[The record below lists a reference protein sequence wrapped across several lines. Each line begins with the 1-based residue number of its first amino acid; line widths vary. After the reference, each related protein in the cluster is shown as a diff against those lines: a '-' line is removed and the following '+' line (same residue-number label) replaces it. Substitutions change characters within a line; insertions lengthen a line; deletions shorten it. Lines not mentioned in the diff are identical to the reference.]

1 VSATTRP
8 VYRGGKGNRVQR
20 DDYQQVTDRITT
32 ARTAWRDDADRAI
45 TGMHRRAPG

>member
-1 VSATTRP
+1 
-8 VYRGGKGNRVQR
+8 VQR

-32 ARTAWRDDADRAI
+32 ARTACRDDADRAI